1 MCVTGDCAAV
11 TPSQVDQP
19 QTTIGDQPQPQTTVG
34 EQPQT
39 TVGDQPHTTVGDQ
52 PQPQTTVGDQPQ
64 TTVGDQPQTTIGE
77 QPQTTIAAESTP
89 SSSHLPA
96 ITATSASDITPSSH
110 STNTTSSNVIKPS
123 SGYSTDSTIIDPTT
137 PTCTTSEHLCPRSTV
152 TPSTSHR
159 STGHD
164 VRPQTS
170 VSEGST
176 TSATVAVQSSLP
188 ELRETDSHTATALLA
203 GATGGGVAVILLAAA
218 VVILGITCTVKM
230 RVNTKKKGNDTC
242 LMEKENNIEL
252 SSNAAYTCT
261 NTVAIQEV
269 PVPITTTSNSA
280 YARSGH
286 VSTSDEIYS
295 YIPDESELA
304 SSWKSATCIPTSLND
319 SYTVTTQVKQ
329 VPENSQNGLLD
340 DDYVVNEPIYATADG
355 DTDLVNSSAAP
366 IKDDYVVSQLVYA
379 TADGDTDLVKS
390 SAAPIKDDYVVSQL
404 VYATADEDTDLM
416 KSSAAPIE
424 DEYIVNQLV
433 YATAGRDTEAVRPHE
448 TSPDKPSVETAT
460 NEAYVCSNPATD
472 PVTSNEAHALPV
484 NSSEVYELYDTV
496 LGNIDV

>member
-1 MCVTGDCAAV
+1 MCVTGDCTAV

-19 QTTIGDQPQPQTTVG
+19 QTTVG

-39 TVGDQPHTTVGDQ
+39 TI
-52 PQPQTTVGDQPQ
+52 GDQPQ
-64 TTVGDQPQTTIGE
+64 TTVGDQPQTTIA
-77 QPQTTIAAESTP
+77 TESTP

-137 PTCTTSEHLCPRSTV
+137 PTCTTSKHLCPRSTV

-170 VSEGST
+170 VSESST

-252 SSNAAYTCT
+252 SSNTAYTCT

-329 VPENSQNGLLD
+329 VPENSQTTTGLLD

-355 DTDLVNSSAAP
+355 DTDLV
-366 IKDDYVVSQLVYA
+366 
-379 TADGDTDLVKS
+379 
-390 SAAPIKDDYVVSQL
+390 
-404 VYATADEDTDLM
+404 

-448 TSPDKPSVETAT
+448 TSPDKPSIETAT

>member
-1 MCVTGDCAAV
+1 MCVTGECAAV

-19 QTTIGDQPQPQTTVG
+19 QTTIGDQPQ
-34 EQPQT
+34 
-39 TVGDQPHTTVGDQ
+39 TTVGDQ

-64 TTVGDQPQTTIGE
+64 TTVGDQPQTTVGDQP
-77 QPQTTIAAESTP
+77 QPQTTVGDQPQPQTTVGITEPTS
-89 SSSHLPA
+89 SSSHLPSFA
-96 ITATSASDITPSSH
+96 ATSASDITPSSH

-123 SGYSTDSTIIDPTT
+123 SGYSTDSTIIVPTT
-137 PTCTTSEHLCPRSTV
+137 ATCTTSEHLCPRSTI
-152 TPSTSHR
+152 TPSTSHH

-170 VSEGST
+170 VSENST
-176 TSATVAVQSSLP
+176 TSAMAAVQSSLP
-188 ELRETDSHTATALLA
+188 ELQETDSHTATVLLA

-230 RVNTKKKGNDTC
+230 RVNAKKKGNGTC

-261 NTVAIQEV
+261 NTVATQDV

-319 SYTVTTQVKQ
+319 SYTITTQVKQ
-329 VPENSQNGLLD
+329 VPGNSQNGLLD

-366 IKDDYVVSQLVYA
+366 I
-379 TADGDTDLVKS
+379 
-390 SAAPIKDDYVVSQL
+390 
-404 VYATADEDTDLM
+404 
-416 KSSAAPIE
+416 E

-448 TSPDKPSVETAT
+448 TFPDKPSIETAT

>member
-1 MCVTGDCAAV
+1 MCVTGECAAV
-11 TPSQVDQP
+11 TPSQVD
-19 QTTIGDQPQPQTTVG
+19 
-34 EQPQT
+34 
-39 TVGDQPHTTVGDQ
+39 
-52 PQPQTTVGDQPQ
+52 QPQTTVGDQPQ
-64 TTVGDQPQTTIGE
+64 TTVGDQPQTTVGDQPQSQTTVSD
-77 QPQTTIAAESTP
+77 QPQTTVGDQPQPQTTVGDQPQPQTTVGITEPTP
-89 SSSHLPA
+89 SSSHLPSF
-96 ITATSASDITPSSH
+96 TATSASDITPSSH

-123 SGYSTDSTIIDPTT
+123 SGYSTDSTIIDTT
-137 PTCTTSEHLCPRSTV
+137 TATCTTSEHLCPQTTI
-152 TPSTSHR
+152 TPSTSHH

-170 VSEGST
+170 VSENSTTSHHSTGHDVRPQTSVSENSTTSHHSTGHDVRPQTSVSENST
-176 TSATVAVQSSLP
+176 TSAMAAVQSSLP
-188 ELRETDSHTATALLA
+188 ELRETDLHTATVLLA
-203 GATGGGVAVILLAAA
+203 GATSGGVAVILLAAA
-218 VVILGITCTVKM
+218 GVILGITCMVKM
-230 RVNTKKKGNDTC
+230 RVNAKKKGNGTC

-261 NTVAIQEV
+261 NTVATQDV

-304 SSWKSATCIPTSLND
+304 SSWKSATCIPMSLND
-319 SYTVTTQVKQ
+319 SYTATTQVKQ

-340 DDYVVNEPIYATADG
+340 DDYVVNEPIYATADE
-355 DTDLVNSSAAP
+355 DTDLVN
-366 IKDDYVVSQLVYA
+366 
-379 TADGDTDLVKS
+379 
-390 SAAPIKDDYVVSQL
+390 
-404 VYATADEDTDLM
+404 
-416 KSSAAPIE
+416 SSAAPIE

-448 TSPDKPSVETAT
+448 TFPDKPSIETAT

-496 LGNIDV
+496 SGNIDV